1 MMSLKGEPL
10 GAESLLQPNR
20 NYDAGKSHFM
30 PCANRI
36 YVAKNSSR
44 SRRWCPKLL
53 KLLQFP
59 EKSVKNFVRLSR
71 GGEGG
76 SLSVQQYF
84 PVQVLYPGV
93 QDAAGLYIHLGDG
106 AAEIAAGAVHGAGA

>member
-44 SRRWCPKLL
+44 SRPALVSKAVKTFYSFRKNLL
-53 KLLQFP
+53 KI
-59 EKSVKNFVRLSR
+59 LSDCR
-71 GGEGG
+71 EGARE
-76 SLSVQQYF
+76 V
-84 PVQVLYPGV
+84 
-93 QDAAGLYIHLGDG
+93 A
-106 AAEIAAGAVHGAGA
+106 